1 MIYIKN
7 HIIVIKPVKRLTWF
21 HFTTHR
27 AQRGCHIKEIP
38 SQVTNKLGASGR
50 VSLFASLSDPQAE
63 GSGIYFNPHDASVLY
78 VNIQHSAA
86 ADGDGTWAISRDA
99 RQSRERFGSTE

>member
-1 MIYIKN
+1 
-7 HIIVIKPVKRLTWF
+7 
-21 HFTTHR
+21 
-27 AQRGCHIKEIP
+27 
-38 SQVTNKLGASGR
+38 NKLGASRR

-86 ADGDGTWAISRDA
+86 ADGDGTWAISRDT
-99 RQSRERFGSTE
+99 RQSGESGLDQ